1 MVVFLPCKI
10 SFGWILSHEYEKL
23 LTLCVNFVETI
34 SALININLH
43 TFAQLC
49 ASSFKIFVS
58 PLQVPDAFYNPYVL
72 LMQQFYVVMK
82 DCCNR

>member
-1 MVVFLPCKI
+1 MVVFLPCKK
-10 SFGWILSHEYEKL
+10 SFGWILSHEFEKL

-43 TFAQLC
+43 TFAQ
-49 ASSFKIFVS
+49 SSFKIFVS
-58 PLQVPDAFYNPYVL
+58 PLQVYDAFYNPYVL